1 MIDHS
6 HLVTLFATLVY
17 ALVCSGVDRAL
28 ARSDEREVPPKRPY
42 RFIPPWPPMIASAAV
57 VLLSSDALH
66 AATFA
71 ICLSTLYVAAWRDA
85 CHRIV
90 FAELMFLGL
99 SAELLIRALD
109 GAAYE
114 AAIGAG
120 ALGILATL
128 LVIALDALN
137 IPQGFGDILP
147 AIVIGA
153 TFPPTTLLLGI
164 GFGFAAYAAVTILT
178 RKLILAD
185 RTVPAVP
192 AFAFAAVIATAL
204 TTIHPT

>member
-6 HLVTLFATLVY
+6 HLVTLFAALAY
-17 ALVCSGVDRAL
+17 ALVCSGVDRTL
-28 ARSDEREVPPKRPY
+28 TRSDEREATPQRPY
-42 RFIPPWPPMIASAAV
+42 RFIPPWPPMVASAVV
-57 VLLSSDALH
+57 VLLSPDALH
-66 AATFA
+66 GATFA

-90 FAELMFLGL
+90 FAEFMFLGL

-109 GAAYE
+109 GTAYE

-128 LVIALDALN
+128 LIIGLDALDV
-137 IPQGFGDILP
+137 PQGFGDILP

-153 TFPPTTLLLGI
+153 TFPPTILLFGI
-164 GFGFAAYAAVTILT
+164 AVGFGAYAAITILT
-178 RKLILAD
+178 RKLISAD

-192 AFAFAAVIATAL
+192 AFALAAVIATAL
-204 TTIHPT
+204 ATIHPT

>member
-66 AATFA
+66 
-71 ICLSTLYVAAWRDA
+71 VAAWRDA